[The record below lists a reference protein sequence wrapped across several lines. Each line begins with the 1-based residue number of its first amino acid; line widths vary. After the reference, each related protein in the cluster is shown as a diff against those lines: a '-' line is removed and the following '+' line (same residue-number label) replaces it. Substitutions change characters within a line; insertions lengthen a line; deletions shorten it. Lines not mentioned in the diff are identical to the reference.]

1 MPAGTMHADEVGT
14 HPYYRET
21 NRLLAANARHV
32 IHEVLGDHQRRLTDV
47 A

>member
-1 MPAGTMHADEVGT
+1 MPAGTMHVDEVGID
-14 HPYYRET
+14 PYYRET
-21 NRLLAANARHV
+21 NPVLAANARHV